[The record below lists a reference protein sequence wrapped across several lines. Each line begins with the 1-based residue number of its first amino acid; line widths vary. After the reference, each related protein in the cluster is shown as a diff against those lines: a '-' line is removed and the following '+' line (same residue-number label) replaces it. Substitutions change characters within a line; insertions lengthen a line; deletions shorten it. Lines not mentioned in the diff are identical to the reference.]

1 MNTRLLIALL
11 TGCFAAGTSV
21 AAELPLAGPAP
32 QLYYPGPLLPV
43 EWTGF
48 YFGGNAGYGWGKE
61 SSTTNFAGLSGGLTS
76 TPAALGGAG
85 LGTLA
90 AGATELG
97 GTTLVGSSNP
107 RGGIAGGQFGFNWQW
122 GQVVF
127 GAEIDGQ
134 WSGQQATASVICNNC
149 TATST
154 YKVKS
159 LATGRARVGL
169 AFDWILPY
177 VTAGAALVNAQ
188 DNLAVTVGGITGN
201 FQGLS
206 GTSLGWVAG
215 AGFDVALSSNLSARL
230 EYLHISAN
238 GLGLDGPIPGI
249 LGAGFA
255 SEAGGYR
262 DDILRVGL
270 NYRFGPRGGPGVL
283 DRPLSPNAYAINYD
297 FLPSVVR
304 VVEQARPAKT
314 QLATSQQATSQQ
326 ATPAPIRTA
335 DAAPETA
342 SIAIQPNPAKPQQA
356 TPAPIRTADAVPE
369 TASIPSQPNP
379 AIPSQPS
386 AAKSEFKNFSEIGA
400 LEDENT
406 IALPKLSARKP
417 REKEEGE
424 SQRLKRIMSICSG
437 C

>member
-61 SSTTNFAGLSGGLTS
+61 SSTTNFSGCSGGLTS

-188 DNLAVTVGGITGN
+188 YNLAVTVGGITGN

-230 EYLHISAN
+230 EYLHSSAN
-238 GLGLDGPIPGI
+238 GLGLDGPIPCI

-283 DRPLSPNAYAINYD
+283 ERPLSPNTFAINYD
-297 FLPSVVR
+297 FLPSVAHVA
-304 VVEQARPAKT
+304 EIATPAKP
-314 QLATSQQATSQQ
+314 QQATAALIPAKAQQ
-326 ATPAPIRTA
+326 ATVAPIRTA
-335 DAAPETA
+335 DAAPDST
-342 SIAIQPNPAKPQQA
+342 
-356 TPAPIRTADAVPE
+356 
-369 TASIPSQPNP
+369 SIPIQPNP
-379 AIPSQPS
+379 AIPSQPNPAKS
-386 AAKSEFKNFSEIGA
+386 AEPNAAKSAFKNFNEIGA
-400 LEDENT
+400 LDEADT
-406 IALPKLSARKP
+406 IALPKRSSKKP
-417 REKEEGE
+417 REREE
-424 SQRLKRIMSICSG
+424 
-437 C
+437 